1 MYRDYISQLAYS
13 FGLFGIMKYNEI
25 FLFLKRKKNAICHK
39 PNEKQKVKSISL
51 LRNHGEMS
59 ELAEGAR
66 LEIACTAKSGTGGSN
81 PPLSA
86 TKYSLDVLGKSG
98 SNEAL

>member
-1 MYRDYISQLAYS
+1 MLYAT
-13 FGLFGIMKYNEI
+13 
-25 FLFLKRKKNAICHK
+25 
-39 PNEKQKVKSISL
+39 NEKQKVKSIPF

-86 TKYSLDVLGKSG
+86 TKYNLAVSG
-98 SNEAL
+98 QSGNNEAL

>member
-1 MYRDYISQLAYS
+1 M
-13 FGLFGIMKYNEI
+13 FGDH
-25 FLFLKRKKNAICHK
+25 R
-39 PNEKQKVKSISL
+39 
-51 LRNHGEMS
+51 GEMS

-86 TKYSLDVLGKSG
+86 IFLQV
-98 SNEAL
+98 